1 MKGGVVYPKMSLSS
15 KVVVVTGA
23 SSGIGAALSRKL
35 ASLGA
40 KVVLAAR
47 NVEALQSVADSCGAP
62 ENVLIHRCDV
72 SVRGDHEAL
81 LSAAIDKFGFVS
93 CWVNNAGVGISRS
106 VMELTDEDVD
116 SMITL
121 NMKSVLYGMQTSV
134 GYFKVAGS
142 GHVINVSSF
151 LARCPTSS
159 IRSMYSASKAAV
171 NSLTANLRMDMKA
184 EGFNDIHIALFSPGL
199 VATPF
204 GLHSKY
210 GGPDSMKIPGAQDV
224 EEVVDVMAQMIAN
237 PADRVDVYS
246 RESYKDAIVNYLAA
260 DDIREVESKVAV
272 PRPTTMSPP
281 QEVSSYHK

>member
-1 MKGGVVYPKMSLSS
+1 MSLSS

-23 SSGIGAALSRKL
+23 SSGIGAALSKKL
-35 ASLGA
+35 VSLGA

-47 NVEALQSVADSCGAP
+47 NIEALQSVADSCNSP
-62 ENVLIHRCDV
+62 DDVLIQRCDV
-72 SVRGDHEAL
+72 SIRGDQEAL

-121 NMKSVLYGMQTSV
+121 NTKSVLYGMQTAV
-134 GYFKVAGS
+134 GYFKAVGS

-204 GLHSKY
+204 GVHSKH

-224 EEVVDVMAQMIAN
+224 EEVAEVMAHMIAN
-237 PADRVDVYS
+237 PAERVDVYS
-246 RESYKDAIVNYLAA
+246 RDSYKDAIVNYLSA
-260 DDIREVESKVAV
+260 DDIREVESRVAV
-272 PRPTTMSPP
+272 PRPANMPPP
-281 QEVSSYHK
+281 QEISSYRK